1 MSYMNDLNYSQFLN
15 TFDVAFIIICLISI
29 FFGIKSGLLKS
40 FFNLIKWIL
49 IFFILK
55 NCFTLLRPVVDQYI
69 TNDTLSDVT
78 IFLITLI
85 TSYIFI
91 SFLVRLFIGFLQ
103 PKKKGFVDMG
113 LGGVLGIF
121 RGYIVVVITLFF
133 INQNISSNLLDNF
146 ITNSSFAEIVNIGI
160 DFFEHM
166 PRNIEEIGI

>member
-1 MSYMNDLNYSQFLN
+1 MNDLNYSQFLN
-15 TFDVAFIIICLISI
+15 TFDVAFLIICLISI
-29 FFGIKSGLLKS
+29 FFGIKNGLLKS

-55 NCFTLLRPVVDQYI
+55 NCFTLLRPVADQYI
-69 TNDTLSDVT
+69 ANDTLSDVT

-133 INQNISSNLLDNF
+133 INQNISSSLLDDFMN
-146 ITNSSFAEIVNIGI
+146 IGSFAEMVNIGI
-160 DFFEHM
+160 DFFDHI
-166 PRNIEEIGI
+166 PRNLEEIGI

>member
-1 MSYMNDLNYSQFLN
+1 MNDLNYSQFLN
-15 TFDVAFIIICLISI
+15 TFDITFLIICLISI
-29 FFGIKSGLLKS
+29 FFGIKNGLLKS

-55 NCFTLLRPVVDQYI
+55 NCFALLRPVADQYI
-69 TNDTLSDVT
+69 ANETLSDVT

-113 LGGVLGIF
+113 LGGVLGVF
-121 RGYIVVVITLFF
+121 RGYIVIVIILFF
-133 INQNISSNLLDNF
+133 ISQNIFPSLLDNLM
-146 ITNSSFAEIVNIGI
+146 TNSSFAEIVNIGI

-166 PRNIEEIGI
+166 PRNLEEIGI

>member
-1 MSYMNDLNYSQFLN
+1 MNDLNYSQFLN
-15 TFDVAFIIICLISI
+15 AFDISFLIICLISI
-29 FFGIKSGLLKS
+29 FLGIKNGLLKS

-55 NCFTLLRPVVDQYI
+55 NCFTLLRPVADQYI
-69 TNDTLSDVT
+69 TNETISDII

-91 SFLVRLFIGFLQ
+91 SFLVRLVIGFLQ
-103 PKKKGFVDMG
+103 PKKKGVVDMS

-121 RGYIVVVITLFF
+121 RGYIVVVIILFF
-133 INQNISSNLLDNF
+133 INQNISTNLLAGF
-146 ITNSSFAEIVNIGI
+146 MANSSFAEMMNIGI

-166 PRNIEEIGI
+166 PRNLEEIGI

>member
-1 MSYMNDLNYSQFLN
+1 MNDLNYSQFLN
-15 TFDVAFIIICLISI
+15 TFDITFLIICLISI
-29 FFGIKSGLLKS
+29 FFGIKNGFLKS
-40 FFNLIKWIL
+40 FFNLLKWIL

-55 NCFTLLRPVVDQYI
+55 NCFTLLRPVADQYI
-69 TNDTLSDVT
+69 TNETLSDVT

-91 SFLVRLFIGFLQ
+91 SFLLRLFVGFLQ
-103 PKKKGFVDMG
+103 PKKKGLVDMG

-133 INQNISSNLLDNF
+133 INQNISSSLLDDF
-146 ITNSSFAEIVNIGI
+146 MTSSSFAEMINIGI

-166 PRNIEEIGI
+166 PRNLEEIGI

>member
-1 MSYMNDLNYSQFLN
+1 MNDLNYSQFLN
-15 TFDVAFIIICLISI
+15 AFDITFLIICLISI
-29 FFGIKSGLLKS
+29 FLGIKNGLLKS
-40 FFNLIKWIL
+40 FFNLIKWVL

-69 TNDTLSDVT
+69 TNETLSDVT

-91 SFLVRLFIGFLQ
+91 SFLLRLFIGFLQ
-103 PKKKGFVDMG
+103 PKKKGLVDMG

-133 INQNISSNLLDNF
+133 INQNISSSLLNDF
-146 ITNSSFAEIVNIGI
+146 MTSSSFAEMVNIGV
-160 DFFEHM
+160 DFLEHI
-166 PRNIEEIGI
+166 PRNFDEIGI

>member
-1 MSYMNDLNYSQFLN
+1 MYDFNYSQFLN
-15 TFDVAFIIICLISI
+15 SFDITFLIICVISI
-29 FFGIKSGLLKS
+29 FFGFKNGLIKS

-55 NCFTLLRPVVDQYI
+55 NCFTLLRPVADQYI
-69 TNDTLSDVT
+69 TNDTLSDVI
-78 IFLITLI
+78 IFLVTLI

-91 SFLVRLFIGFLQ
+91 SFLLRLLIGFLQ

-113 LGGVLGIF
+113 LGGVLGVF
-121 RGYIVVVITLFF
+121 RGYIVIVIILFF
-133 INQNISSNLLDNF
+133 ISQNISSSLLDNL

-166 PRNIEEIGI
+166 PRNLEEISI